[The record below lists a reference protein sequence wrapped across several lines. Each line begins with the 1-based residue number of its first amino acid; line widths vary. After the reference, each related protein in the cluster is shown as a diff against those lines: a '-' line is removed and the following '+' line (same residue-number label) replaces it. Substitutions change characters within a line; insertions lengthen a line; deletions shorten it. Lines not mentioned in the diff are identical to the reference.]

1 MCLKN
6 LCFTIASGLELYLGY
21 KCLALIL
28 LNSWS
33 QDIKNTSNNRG
44 FAFVDY
50 YNHACAEYSR
60 QKMMNPKFKL
70 GDNAPTVS
78 WADPKNAESSAASQV
93 LFRCC
98 FVVLFSFS
106 FFININSF
114 KSKFED
120 HLWQFM

>member
-1 MCLKN
+1 VLLKN
-6 LCFTIASGLELYLGY
+6 LCFTTATGLEIYLGY

-28 LNSWS
+28 LYSWS

-60 QKMMNPKFKL
+60 QKMMNAKFKL

-78 WADPKNAESSAASQV
+78 WADPKNADSSAASQV
-93 LFRCC
+93 LFSC
-98 FVVLFSFS
+98 S
-106 FFININSF
+106 FFF
-114 KSKFED
+114 FFLYE
-120 HLWQFM
+120 H